1 MIAVSQ
7 RPARIARPALL
18 FVSLAALAACGGRE
32 ATANDGAAEAPAVVI
47 GPENIVLAAR
57 DSVRTGPILT
67 GALVPSREARLRAE
81 LSGRV
86 IATLVE
92 PGTTVSAGTVLA
104 RIDDASLQDDLL
116 SAKTAVT
123 SASLAAE
130 QATRELERARTL
142 GQAGAI
148 ATRDVEAAER
158 AQLQAQA
165 QLDAAKARQASSAKS
180 LGNTVVR
187 APFAGVVSE
196 RAVSAG
202 DVVSPGTALFTVV
215 DPRSLRLEAQVPAD
229 AVSAL
234 RVGAPVTFALNG
246 YPDRTF
252 EGRIT
257 RVSPV
262 ADAVTRQVGI
272 IAELPNRDG
281 RLVGGLFAE
290 GRVASDVRDAIVV
303 PEVAVDQRG
312 PSPTVMRLS
321 NGRVEA
327 VDVALGLRDPARE
340 RIEIVSGLAAG
351 DTVLL
356 GGARGISVGTA
367 VTVRAVTDASAAPP
381 APSTSTPSSTPPA
394 N

>member
-1 MIAVSQ
+1 
-7 RPARIARPALL
+7 
-18 FVSLAALAACGGRE
+18 
-32 ATANDGAAEAPAVVI
+32 
-47 GPENIVLAAR
+47 
-57 DSVRTGPILT
+57 
-67 GALVPSREARLRAE
+67 
-81 LSGRV
+81 
-86 IATLVE
+86 
-92 PGTTVSAGTVLA
+92 
-104 RIDDASLQDDLL
+104 
-116 SAKTAVT
+116 
-123 SASLAAE
+123 
-130 QATRELERARTL
+130 
-142 GQAGAI
+142 
-148 ATRDVEAAER
+148 
-158 AQLQAQA
+158 
-165 QLDAAKARQASSAKS
+165 
-180 LGNTVVR
+180 
-187 APFAGVVSE
+187 
-196 RAVSAG
+196 
-202 DVVSPGTALFTVV
+202 
-215 DPRSLRLEAQVPAD
+215 
-229 AVSAL
+229 
-234 RVGAPVTFALNG
+234 VGAPVTFALNG

>member
-1 MIAVSQ
+1 MHAVSL
-7 RPARIARPALL
+7 RPDRIARPALL

-32 ATANDGAAEAPAVVI
+32 ATANDGAADSPAVVI
-47 GPENIVLAAR
+47 GPENIVLATR
-57 DSVRTGPILT
+57 DSIRTGPILT
-67 GALVPSREARLRAE
+67 GALVPAREARLRAE

-86 IATLVE
+86 VTTLVE
-92 PGTTVSAGTVLA
+92 AGTSVAAGTVLA
-104 RIDDASLQDDLL
+104 RIDDAALRDDLL

-123 SASLAAE
+123 SAALAAE
-130 QATRELERARTL
+130 QANRELERARTL

-165 QLDAAKARQASSAKS
+165 QLDAAKARQASSEKA

-196 RAVSAG
+196 RSVSAG

-229 AVSAL
+229 AVGAL
-234 RVGAPVTFALNG
+234 RVGAPVSFALNG

-257 RVSPV
+257 RISPV

-272 IAELPNRDG
+272 IAEVPNRDG

-290 GRVASDVRDAIVV
+290 GRVASEVHESIVV
-303 PEVAVDQRG
+303 PETAVDQRG
-312 PSPTVMRLS
+312 P
-321 NGRVEA
+321 
-327 VDVALGLRDPARE
+327 
-340 RIEIVSGLAAG
+340 
-351 DTVLL
+351 
-356 GGARGISVGTA
+356 
-367 VTVRAVTDASAAPP
+367 
-381 APSTSTPSSTPPA
+381 
-394 N
+394 